1 VSTTD
6 DRRAKPGRGRP
17 SKGEAAVSAQ
27 ITVRLTPAA
36 YDAAFARSRQVGA
49 SVPSVVR
56 RALDQYLDREDDD

>member
-1 VSTTD
+1 
-6 DRRAKPGRGRP
+6 
-17 SKGEAAVSAQ
+17 
-27 ITVRLTPAA
+27 LTPAA